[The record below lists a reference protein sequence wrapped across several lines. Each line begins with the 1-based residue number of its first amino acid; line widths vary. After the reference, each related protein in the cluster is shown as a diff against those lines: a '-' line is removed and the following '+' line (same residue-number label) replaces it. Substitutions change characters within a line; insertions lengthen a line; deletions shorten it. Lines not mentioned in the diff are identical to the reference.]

1 MLTMNTVINEL
12 VQWWSFVVQWWNG
25 FSAQIVP
32 RWNLLIRFLLENYL
46 ATVSVS
52 FAVAIL
58 ACFMLRSIMMGSW
71 DGRGPVLLTVFLF
84 LVASAGLV
92 FTFYE
97 VGRALI
103 AEEVGDR
110 WKTTEG
116 GRLRFRRGRK
126 DRSDFSGSLI
136 QLCL

>member
-58 ACFMLRSIMMGSW
+58 ACFMFRSITMGSW

-97 VGRALI
+97 VGR
-103 AEEVGDR
+103 V
-110 WKTTEG
+110 
-116 GRLRFRRGRK
+116 
-126 DRSDFSGSLI
+126 
-136 QLCL
+136 